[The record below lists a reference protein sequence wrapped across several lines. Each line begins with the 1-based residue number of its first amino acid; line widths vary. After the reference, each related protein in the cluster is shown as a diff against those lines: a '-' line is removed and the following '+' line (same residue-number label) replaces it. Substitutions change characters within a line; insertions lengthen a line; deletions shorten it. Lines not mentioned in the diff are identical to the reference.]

1 MTSVSVLTSDDLLR
15 SQEQSLGKRKRTYS
29 LRDTPL
35 HQDSASDNNN
45 EESDEAVEPAFK
57 PRIDGDELQEDETDG
72 DSDEDEFI
80 NTSLRTTERVGI
92 SRFSKTSPSSPFNT
106 PVQAQPRSPDTF
118 AALGVSLSL
127 RNTLQSISITVPTP
141 VQAACIPPLLTGKDC
156 IGNAKTGSGK
166 TIAFALPILQKLSVD
181 PYGLFALVLT
191 PTRELAFQISE
202 QFAVLG
208 APMNIRTAVIV
219 GGMDMMAQALE
230 LDNRPHVIVATPG
243 RMVDHMKSGQNE
255 WTLSKVKFLVL
266 DEADRLLSPTFTS
279 DLSYL
284 FEALPTERQ
293 TCLFTATWTPAIDS
307 VANAAPKPGKEPPF
321 VHKMTEG
328 VETVAT
334 LKQYYFLVPSH
345 VRESYLFYLLCHP
358 PESILH
364 MRRAPPETYKDKK
377 KGKQKNR
384 KQADDTEE
392 IVQPPPTIIFC
403 ARARTAAYV
412 TLLLKNLSVRS
423 TALHSRLTQR
433 ERLNSLSLF
442 RSSVIPVLV
451 STDVGARGLDIEDV
465 AMVVNWDLPHEPE
478 EYTHR
483 VGRTARAGRSG
494 VSMSFVTERDE
505 DKVIKIETRIGVKL
519 EEYRLPEKAVLEQL
533 NAVSTA
539 KRLANMELHD
549 TEFGKREKIR
559 RLKGSR

>member
-1 MTSVSVLTSDDLLR
+1 MRV
-15 SQEQSLGKRKRTYS
+15 
-29 LRDTPL
+29 
-35 HQDSASDNNN
+35 
-45 EESDEAVEPAFK
+45 
-57 PRIDGDELQEDETDG
+57 
-72 DSDEDEFI
+72 
-80 NTSLRTTERVGI
+80 TERAGI
-92 SRFSKTSPSSPFNT
+92 SRFKSKPSRLPLSPPTQS
-106 PVQAQPRSPDTF
+106 QPDSLDTF
-118 AALGVSLSL
+118 AALGVSLFL
-127 RNTLQSISITVPTP
+127 CNILQSISITTPTP
-141 VQAACIPPLLTGKDC
+141 VQAGCIPPLLAGRDC

-181 PYGLFALVLT
+181 PYGFFALVLT
-191 PTRELAFQISE
+191 PTRELAFQIAE

-230 LDNRPHVIVATPG
+230 LNNRPHVIVATPG

-255 WTLSKVKFLVL
+255 WNLSKVKFLVL
-266 DEADRLLSPTFTS
+266 DEADRLLSSTFTS

-284 FEALPTERQ
+284 FGALPKERQ
-293 TCLFTATWTPAIDS
+293 TCLFTATWTTAIDS
-307 VANAAPKPGKEPPF
+307 VANATPKQDKQPPF
-321 VHKMTEG
+321 VHRLTEK

-334 LKQYYFLVPSH
+334 LEQYYFLVPSH
-345 VRESYLFYLLCHP
+345 VRESYLFYLLCNP
-358 PESILH
+358 PESIVH
-364 MRRAPPETYKDKK
+364 MRRTPPETYKDKRK
-377 KGKQKNR
+377 TNQKR
-384 KQADDTEE
+384 KKQADDTEE

-403 ARARTAAYV
+403 ARARTAAYITV
-412 TLLLKNLSVRS
+412 LLQNLSIRS

-465 AMVVNWDLPHEPE
+465 ALVVNWDLPDEPE

-494 VSMSFVTERDE
+494 VSLSLVTERDE
-505 DKVIKIETRIGVKL
+505 ERVIKIESRIGVKL
-519 EEYRLPEKAVLEQL
+519 KEYTLPENAVLEKL
-533 NAVSTA
+533 NVVSTA

-549 TEFGKREKIR
+549 ADFGKREKIR
-559 RLKGSR
+559 RLKDSRV